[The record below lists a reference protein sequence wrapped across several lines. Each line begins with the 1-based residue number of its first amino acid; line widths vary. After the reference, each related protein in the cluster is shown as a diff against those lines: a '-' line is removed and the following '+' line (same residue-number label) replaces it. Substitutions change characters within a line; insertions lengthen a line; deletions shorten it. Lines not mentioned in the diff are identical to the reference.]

1 MVHSKADIDLNNIE
15 AVFTTF
21 ELGQTIRKLPG
32 VDEANIEA
40 AVNSLKAI
48 IVHTIDQSMLFPL
61 DEERC
66 LCASRDYAEFAS
78 FLFGLLQK
86 LPMGFKRV
94 TVITF
99 NYDIGAEV
107 GFERLEGRDLPY
119 GYFFNEKSVVGNGV
133 KLLKLH
139 GSIDWGQDLDSKEI
153 VPIAV
158 DSLLSNFGIVTDQT
172 LTHHTLPVGAS
183 FAKLKS
189 FAPIPVIVPPG
200 LFKAEYQGSI
210 GNVWQEA
217 AKELESA
224 KEIIV
229 IGYSLPETDFFFRYL
244 YALGTVGQTI
254 LRRFAVFNPDESGD
268 VEGRFRSLLG
278 SGAIGRFKYHP
289 ETFES
294 AIQVMRQWYLPH
306 DWMRHFASILFTLL
320 LRRSVDESR
329 DLLDIHQV

>member
-1 MVHSKADIDLNNIE
+1 MIMPNLHHS
-15 AVFTTF
+15 F
-21 ELGQTIRKLPG
+21 
-32 VDEANIEA
+32 
-40 AVNSLKAI
+40 S
-48 IVHTIDQSMLFPL
+48 
-61 DEERC
+61 RC
-66 LCASRDYAEFAS
+66 FKS
-78 FLFGLLQK
+78 FQWDSSD
-86 LPMGFKRV
+86 V

-107 GFERLEGRDLPY
+107 AFVRGNLPY
-119 GYFFNEKSVVGNGV
+119 GYFVNQQAAVGNVV
-133 KLLKLH
+133 KLIKLH
-139 GSIDWGQDLDSKEI
+139 GSINWGQDLNSKEI

-158 DSLLSNFGIVTDQT
+158 DSLLSNFGIVTDQS

-189 FAPIPVIVPPG
+189 FAPMPVIVPPG

-244 YALGTVGQTI
+244 YALGTVGPTI
-254 LRRFAVFNPDESGD
+254 IRRFAVFNPDDS

-278 SGAIGRFKYHP
+278 RGALSRFKYHT

-294 AIQVMRQWYLPH
+294 AIQVMRQWYLS
-306 DWMRHFASILFTLL
+306 D
-320 LRRSVDESR
+320 D
-329 DLLDIHQV
+329 